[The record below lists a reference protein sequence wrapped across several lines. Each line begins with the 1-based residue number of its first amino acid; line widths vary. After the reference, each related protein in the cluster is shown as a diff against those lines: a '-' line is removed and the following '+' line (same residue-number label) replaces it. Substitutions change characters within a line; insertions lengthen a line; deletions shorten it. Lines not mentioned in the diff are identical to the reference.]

1 MHTCVFPSH
10 VCSGFTAAQHCG
22 ITARGFLIW
31 SFSEEVAC
39 SPCVSACSGFQV
51 NSSVSAQAELSHTKP
66 ETTETIC
73 VKRSHSVC
81 PSLISSQDNKTTA
94 IIIYWGSVFKLNS
107 SQSVHTTQCHPSA
120 PRTEDEC
127 RESWIYV
134 RTMTPTLTLTIK
146 LKGFFIVSILMSAT
160 IHMMQTSSNS
170 PKHRDS

>member
-73 VKRSHSVC
+73 VKCCHSVC

-94 IIIYWGSVFKLNS
+94 IIIYWESVFKLNS
-107 SQSVHTTQCHPSA
+107 SQSVRTTECHPSA

-134 RTMTPTLTLTIK
+134 RTFHDSDPNIN
-146 LKGFFIVSILMSAT
+146 
-160 IHMMQTSSNS
+160 HQT
-170 PKHRDS
+170 

>member
-94 IIIYWGSVFKLNS
+94 IIIYWESVFKLNS
-107 SQSVHTTQCHPSA
+107 SQSVHTTQCHPRMNA
-120 PRTEDEC
+120 GNP
-127 RESWIYV
+127 ESMWGPS
-134 RTMTPTLTLTIK
+134 MTPTLTLTIK

-160 IHMMQTSSNS
+160 IHMMQTSSNR